1 MVKHGS
7 MPTDELI
14 RLAIIGDGA
23 AFTHLWDENIDTL
36 RKYIKSKMKNL
47 DDFYV
52 DDICSKSFE
61 KAFRQ
66 IRSYDPSKSQFTTWL
81 LTIARNTAIDTV
93 EQEQKSHR
101 QIVSLDDD
109 TRTIVTIASRIDDGE
124 DSALDSIIRTEDQDR
139 TQKYIEGLPELYRGI
154 ARMRLVDG
162 LQYKEIAEELD
173 MELNTVR
180 TRIRRAKAIID
191 KMKQDD
197 KEE

>member
-36 RKYIKSKMKNL
+36 RCYIKSKMKNL

-66 IRSYDPSKSQFTTWL
+66 IRTYDPAKSQFSTWL
-81 LTIARNTAIDTV
+81 MTIARNTALFNIFDFFIKQNIWYPIFYAFFVQFIFFILFKT
-93 EQEQKSHR
+93 KYFF
-101 QIVSLDDD
+101 
-109 TRTIVTIASRIDDGE
+109 
-124 DSALDSIIRTEDQDR
+124 II
-139 TQKYIEGLPELYRGI
+139 
-154 ARMRLVDG
+154 
-162 LQYKEIAEELD
+162 
-173 MELNTVR
+173 
-180 TRIRRAKAIID
+180 
-191 KMKQDD
+191 
-197 KEE
+197 